1 MSKLRYLSADWVQAV
16 SDAVAA
22 NTELQQLSSIH
33 SVGLTQVVTGTPH
46 GDVVYHLQVGDG
58 AAVLASG
65 ESAPE
70 DVRFTEPYDTAVA
83 VATGVLNAQEAFI
96 NGHIKFVGDHQKLID
111 AGDVFAA
118 LNPIFDKIRET
129 TDYN

>member
-1 MSKLRYLSADWVQAV
+1 MSKFRYLSADWVQAV
-16 SDAVAA
+16 SNAVAA
-22 NTELQQLSSIH
+22 NTELQQLASIH

-46 GDVVYHLQVGDG
+46 GDVVYHLQVGNG
-58 AAVLASG
+58 IATLTSGKAS
-65 ESAPE
+65 PE

>member
-1 MSKLRYLSADWVQAV
+1 LSADWVQAV
-16 SDAVAA
+16 SEAVAA
-22 NTELQQLSSIH
+22 NTVLQQLSSIH

-46 GDVVYHLQVGDG
+46 GDVVYHLQVGNG
-58 AAVLASG
+58 VAVLANG
-65 ESAPE
+65 ESSPE

>member
-16 SDAVAA
+16 SNAVAT
-22 NTELQQLSSIH
+22 NTELQQLASIH

-46 GDVVYHLQVGDG
+46 GDVVYHLQVGNG
-58 AAVLASG
+58 VAALTSG
-65 ESAPE
+65 EASPE

-111 AGDVFAA
+111 AGDLFAA
-118 LNPIFDKIRET
+118 LNPIFEEIRLST
-129 TDYN
+129 TY

>member
-1 MSKLRYLSADWVQAV
+1 MSKLQYLSADWVQSV
-16 SDAVAA
+16 SDLVAA
-22 NTELQQLSSIH
+22 NTELQQLALIH

-46 GDVVYHLQVGDG
+46 GDVVYHLQVGNG
-58 AAVLASG
+58 VARLTSG
-65 ESAPE
+65 EASPE
-70 DVRFTEPYDTAVA
+70 DVRFTEPWKTAVA

-111 AGDVFAA
+111 AGVVFAV

>member
-1 MSKLRYLSADWVQAV
+1 MSADWVQAV
-16 SDAVAA
+16 SEAVAA
-22 NTELQQLSSIH
+22 NTELQKLASIH

-46 GDVVYHLQVGDG
+46 GDVVYHLQGGTGV
-58 AAVLASG
+58 ATLASG
-65 ESAPE
+65 EASPE

-111 AGDVFAA
+111 AGDVFAV
-118 LNPIFDKIRET
+118 LNPIFDTIREA

>member
-1 MSKLRYLSADWVQAV
+1 
-16 SDAVAA
+16 
-22 NTELQQLSSIH
+22 
-33 SVGLTQVVTGTPH
+33 LTQVVTGTPH
-46 GDVVYHLQVGDG
+46 GDVVYHLQVGNG
-58 AAVLASG
+58 VAALAGG
-65 ESAPE
+65 EASPE

>member
-16 SDAVAA
+16 SEAVTA
-22 NTELQQLSSIH
+22 NTVLQQLSSIH

-46 GDVVYHLQVGDG
+46 GDVVYHLQVGNG
-58 AAVLASG
+58 VAVLANG
-65 ESAPE
+65 ESSPE

>member
-1 MSKLRYLSADWVQAV
+1 MQSL
-16 SDAVAA
+16 
-22 NTELQQLSSIH
+22 
-33 SVGLTQVVTGTPH
+33 VGASESMQTASQTHEIGITQVVTDGPEGT
-46 GDVVYHLQVGDG
+46 VMYHLQVGNG
-58 AAVLASG
+58 VAALAGG
-65 ESAPE
+65 EASPE

>member
-1 MSKLRYLSADWVQAV
+1 MSADWVQAV
-16 SDAVAA
+16 SEAVAA
-22 NTELQQLSSIH
+22 NTELQKLASIY

-46 GDVVYHLQVGDG
+46 GDVVYHLQVGNG
-58 AAVLASG
+58 VATLVGGEAS
-65 ESAPE
+65 PE

-111 AGDVFAA
+111 AGDVFAV

>member
-16 SDAVAA
+16 SEAVAA

-46 GDVVYHLQVGDG
+46 GDVVYHLQVGNG
-58 AAVLASG
+58 VTVRASG
-65 ESAPE
+65 ESSPE

>member
-1 MSKLRYLSADWVQAV
+1 MSKFRYLSADWVQAV
-16 SDAVAA
+16 SNAVAA
-22 NTELQQLSSIH
+22 NTELQQLASIH

-46 GDVVYHLQVGDG
+46 GDVVYHLQVGNG
-58 AAVLASG
+58 LAALTNGEAS
-65 ESAPE
+65 PE

-118 LNPIFDKIRET
+118 LNPIFEEIRLST
-129 TDYN
+129 KY

>member
-1 MSKLRYLSADWVQAV
+1 MSADWVQAV
-16 SDAVAA
+16 SNAVAA
-22 NTELQQLSSIH
+22 NTELQQLASIH

-46 GDVVYHLQVGDG
+46 GDVVYHLQVGNRV
-58 AAVLASG
+58 AVLASG
-65 ESAPE
+65 ESSPE

>member
-1 MSKLRYLSADWVQAV
+1 MA
-16 SDAVAA
+16 
-22 NTELQQLSSIH
+22 
-33 SVGLTQVVTGTPH
+33 
-46 GDVVYHLQVGDG
+46 
-58 AAVLASG
+58 
-65 ESAPE
+65 
-70 DVRFTEPYDTAVA
+70 AVA
-83 VATGVLNAQEAFI
+83 VATGGLNAQEAFI

>member
-16 SDAVAA
+16 SNAVAT
-22 NTELQQLSSIH
+22 NTELQQLSAIH

-46 GDVVYHLQVGDG
+46 GDVVYHLQVGNG
-58 AAVLASG
+58 VAALSGGEAS
-65 ESAPE
+65 PE

-118 LNPIFDKIRET
+118 LNPIFEKIRET

>member
-1 MSKLRYLSADWVQAV
+1 MSKFRYLSADWVQAV
-16 SDAVAA
+16 SNAVAA
-22 NTELQQLSSIH
+22 NTELQQLASIH

-46 GDVVYHLQVGDG
+46 GDVVYHLQVGNG
-58 AAVLASG
+58 VAVLAGG
-65 ESAPE
+65 ESSPE

-118 LNPIFDKIRET
+118 LNPIFEEIRLST
-129 TDYN
+129 SY

>member
-1 MSKLRYLSADWVQAV
+1 LSADWVHAV
-16 SDAVAA
+16 SDAVATNA
-22 NTELQQLSSIH
+22 ELQKLASIH

-46 GDVVYHLQVGDG
+46 GDVTYHLQVREGVARLETG
-58 AAVLASG
+58 VAS
-65 ESAPE
+65 PE

-96 NGHIKFVGDHQKLID
+96 IGHIKFVGDHQKLID

-118 LNPIFDKIRET
+118 LNTIFDKIRET

>member
-16 SDAVAA
+16 SEAVTA
-22 NTELQQLSSIH
+22 NTVLQQLSSIH

-46 GDVVYHLQVGDG
+46 GDVVYHLQVGNG
-58 AAVLASG
+58 VAVLANG
-65 ESAPE
+65 ESSPE

-96 NGHIKFVGDHQKLID
+96 NGHIKFFGDHQKLID

-129 TDYN
+129 TDYK

>member
-16 SDAVAA
+16 SNAVATD
-22 NTELQQLSSIH
+22 TELQQLASIH

-46 GDVVYHLQVGDG
+46 GDVTYHLQVREG
-58 AAVLASG
+58 AARLETGVAS
-65 ESAPE
+65 PE

-118 LNPIFDKIRET
+118 LNPIFDKIREA

>member
-1 MSKLRYLSADWVQAV
+1 MSKFRYLSADWVQAV
-16 SDAVAA
+16 SEAVAA
-22 NTELQQLSSIH
+22 NTVLQQLSSIH

-46 GDVVYHLQVGDG
+46 GDVVYHLQVGNG
-58 AAVLASG
+58 VAELASG
-65 ESAPE
+65 ESSPE

-118 LNPIFDKIRET
+118 LNPIFDKIREA

>member
-1 MSKLRYLSADWVQAV
+1 MSKFRYLSADWVQAV
-16 SDAVAA
+16 SEAVAA
-22 NTELQQLSSIH
+22 NTVLQQLSSIH

-46 GDVVYHLQVGDG
+46 GDVVYHLQVGNG
-58 AAVLASG
+58 VAVLANG
-65 ESAPE
+65 ESSPE

>member
-1 MSKLRYLSADWVQAV
+1 LSADWIQAV
-16 SDAVAA
+16 SSAVAA
-22 NTELQQLSSIH
+22 DATLQQLARQH
-33 SVGLTQVVTGTPH
+33 TVGLTQVVTGTPR
-46 GDVVYHLQVGDG
+46 GDVTYHLQVREGVARLETG
-58 AAVLASG
+58 VAS
-65 ESAPE
+65 PE

>member
-1 MSKLRYLSADWVQAV
+1 MSADWVQAV
-16 SDAVAA
+16 SEAVAA
-22 NTELQQLSSIH
+22 NTELQKLASIH

-46 GDVVYHLQVGDG
+46 GDVVYHLQVGNG
-58 AAVLASG
+58 VATLVGGEAS
-65 ESAPE
+65 PE

-111 AGDVFAA
+111 AGDVFAV

>member
-1 MSKLRYLSADWVQAV
+1 MSKLRYLSADWIQAV
-16 SDAVAA
+16 SDAVA
-22 NTELQQLSSIH
+22 TDTTLQQLASIH
-33 SVGLTQVVTGTPH
+33 LVGLTQVVTGTPH
-46 GDVVYHLQVGDG
+46 GDVTYHLQVRDG
-58 AAVLASG
+58 VARLDTGVAS
-65 ESAPE
+65 PE

-118 LNPIFDKIRET
+118 LNPIFDNVRQL
-129 TDYN
+129 TDYK

>member
-1 MSKLRYLSADWVQAV
+1 MSADWVQAV
-16 SDAVAA
+16 SEAVAA
-22 NTELQQLSSIH
+22 NTELQKLASIY

-46 GDVVYHLQVGDG
+46 GDVVYHLQVGNG
-58 AAVLASG
+58 VATLVGGEAS
-65 ESAPE
+65 PE

>member
-1 MSKLRYLSADWVQAV
+1 MSADWVQAV
-16 SDAVAA
+16 SEAVAA
-22 NTELQQLSSIH
+22 NTELQHLASIH

-46 GDVVYHLQVGDG
+46 GDVVYHLQVGNG
-58 AAVLASG
+58 VAVLASG
-65 ESAPE
+65 ESSPE

>member
-1 MSKLRYLSADWVQAV
+1 MSKLRYLSADWIQSV

-22 NTELQQLSSIH
+22 NTELQQLALIH
-33 SVGLTQVVTGTPH
+33 SVGLTQVVTGAPH
-46 GDVVYHLQVGDG
+46 GDVVYHLQVGNG
-58 AAVLASG
+58 VATLASG
-65 ESAPE
+65 EASPE
-70 DVRFTEPYDTAVA
+70 DVRFTEPWETAVA

>member
-16 SDAVAA
+16 SEAVAA
-22 NTELQQLSSIH
+22 NTVLQQLSSIH

-46 GDVVYHLQVGDG
+46 GDVVYHLQVGNG
-58 AAVLASG
+58 VAELASG
-65 ESAPE
+65 ESSPE

-111 AGDVFAA
+111 AGDVFAT